1 MHIELDNNEAGVLT
15 GLIDIAVK
23 AAGLQVAE
31 AAVALS
37 RKIAAAAQAEQAA
50 SAAAND
56 APAAKPTKGAK
67 A

>member
-1 MHIELDNNEAGVLT
+1 MLT

-23 AAGLQVAE
+23 SGGLQVAE
-31 AAVALS
+31 AAVVLTG
-37 RKIAAAAQAEQAA
+37 KIAAAAQAEQTE
-50 SAAAND
+50 AAANE